1 MHVYSCACRHAYR
14 RMCGCVCRVLPL
26 PTRPRSAA
34 LPNNCS
40 VLLQLNFHTIGRHWF
55 PRTKG
60 AKDKVNTAAPPSA
73 SPAAGSATA
82 SAPAAART
90 ATGAPAAAAPIP
102 FVFAS
107 PFQPLQQHPTM
118 PQPSP
123 SMPQPPISIVGGTII
138 GGAPEQQKTSKRRN
152 GVQGVDTTKRTKKR
166 CGTCLE
172 NNYCSCSKTKQKT
185 CDSEYPY
192 KGNNSGCASRPCEF
206 F

>member
-1 MHVYSCACRHAYR
+1 MCRHAYRYGCRHAYGHGYTHVYNCACRHAYR

-26 PTRPRSAA
+26 PTRLRSAA

-90 ATGAPAAAAPIP
+90 ATGRL
-102 FVFAS
+102 
-107 PFQPLQQHPTM
+107 LQRHP
-118 PQPSP
+118 SF
-123 SMPQPPISIVGGTII
+123 
-138 GGAPEQQKTSKRRN
+138 
-152 GVQGVDTTKRTKKR
+152 
-166 CGTCLE
+166 
-172 NNYCSCSKTKQKT
+172 SCSHLRSSHSSSTQ
-185 CDSEYPY
+185 
-192 KGNNSGCASRPCEF
+192 PCHSPHHQCLSHQYQ
-206 F
+206 

>member
-1 MHVYSCACRHAYR
+1 
-14 RMCGCVCRVLPL
+14 MCGCVCRVLPL
-26 PTRPRSAA
+26 PTRLRSAA

-40 VLLQLNFHTIGRHWF
+40 VLLQLNFHTIGRYWF

-82 SAPAAART
+82 SAPAAA
-90 ATGAPAAAAPIP
+90 ASIP
-102 FVFAS
+102 FVFTS
-107 PFQPLQQHPTM
+107 PFQPLHQHPTM

-123 SMPQPPISIVGGTII
+123 SMPQPPVSIVGGTVI
-138 GGAPEQQKTSKRRN
+138 GGAPEQQKTNKRRN

-166 CGTCLE
+166 WGTCLE
-172 NNYCSCSKTKQKT
+172 DNYCSCSKTKQKT
-185 CDSEYPY
+185 CDCEYPY
-192 KGNNSGCASRPCEF
+192 TGSSSSCASRPCEF

>member
-1 MHVYSCACRHAYR
+1 MCRHAYGHGYTHVYSCVCRHAYR

-26 PTRPRSAA
+26 PTRLRSAV

-82 SAPAAART
+82 SAPAAA
-90 ATGAPAAAAPIP
+90 ASIP

-107 PFQPLQQHPTM
+107 PFQPLHQHPTM

-138 GGAPEQQKTSKRRN
+138 GGAPEQQKTNKRRN
-152 GVQGVDTTKRTKKR
+152 GVQGVDTAT
-166 CGTCLE
+166 
-172 NNYCSCSKTKQKT
+172 
-185 CDSEYPY
+185 
-192 KGNNSGCASRPCEF
+192 
-206 F
+206 